1 MRLLAV
7 LVAVCALS
15 APAIAQTPNCQAA
28 PDVDGRLVCLEQAGP
43 ADKPLALRP
52 AAPVSA
58 KASTKTAS
66 TKKTSTEKAST
77 KKASTEKAP
86 AAKADPGNYVDMI
99 SAEDARMNAQLKN
112 ICRGC

>member
-1 MRLLAV
+1 MRLFAV

-15 APAIAQTPNCQAA
+15 PPAIAQTPDCKAI
-28 PDVDGRLVCLEQAGP
+28 PDVDGRLVCH
-43 ADKPLALRP
+43 DKAPSANKPRVAKS

-58 KASTKTAS
+58 S
-66 TKKTSTEKAST
+66 
-77 KKASTEKAP
+77 P
-86 AAKADPGNYVDMI
+86 AAKADPGKADPGKYVDTI

>member
-1 MRLLAV
+1 MRVFAV

-15 APAIAQTPNCQAA
+15 LPAIAQTPDCTAA
-28 PDVDGRLVCLEQAGP
+28 PDVDGLLACR
-43 ADKPLALRP
+43 DKPPSAEKPTGAKR

-58 KASTKTAS
+58 S
-66 TKKTSTEKAST
+66 
-77 KKASTEKAP
+77 P
-86 AAKADPGNYVDMI
+86 GAKADTGKADSGKYVDAI

>member
-1 MRLLAV
+1 MRLLAM

-15 APAIAQTPNCQAA
+15 SPAIAQTPNCTAT
-28 PDVDGRLVCLEQAGP
+28 PDVDGRLVCPDQAAP
-43 ADKPLALRP
+43 AGKPMALRP

-58 KASTKTAS
+58 KAS
-66 TKKTSTEKAST
+66 
-77 KKASTEKAP
+77 KASTEKAP
-86 AAKADPGNYVDMI
+86 AAKADSGNYVDMI

>member
-1 MRLLAV
+1 MRLFAV

-15 APAIAQTPNCQAA
+15 PPAIAQTPDCKAI
-28 PDVDGRLVCLEQAGP
+28 PDVDGRLVCH
-43 ADKPLALRP
+43 DKAPSANKPRVAQS

-58 KASTKTAS
+58 TA
-66 TKKTSTEKAST
+66 
-77 KKASTEKAP
+77 
-86 AAKADPGNYVDMI
+86 AAKADPGKADPGKYVDTI